1 MPYVVLAACI
11 LRILMHPRYIYLSTC
26 SVKCPLKKEKGS
38 KEGTKGR
45 GLQTNR
51 KQSIMYAH
59 RYVYYIC
66 SIYIDMIIGPEYSRY
81 DRDPP
86 VIDTDE
92 RARQANPKRY
102 ADTPVQK
109 YTLHRRY

>member
-1 MPYVVLAACI
+1 M
-11 LRILMHPRYIYLSTC
+11 
-26 SVKCPLKKEKGS
+26 
-38 KEGTKGR
+38 
-45 GLQTNR
+45 
-51 KQSIMYAH
+51 
-59 RYVYYIC
+59 YYIC

-92 RARQANPKRY
+92 RAGQANPKRY

-109 YTLHRRY
+109 YTLHMRYRIQIPKYSMGMKLKQIKRR